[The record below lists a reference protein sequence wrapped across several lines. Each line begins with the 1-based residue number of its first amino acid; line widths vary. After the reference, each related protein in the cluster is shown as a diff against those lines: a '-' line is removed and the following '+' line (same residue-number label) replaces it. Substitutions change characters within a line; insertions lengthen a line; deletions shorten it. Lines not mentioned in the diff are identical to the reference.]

1 MLPAIR
7 CEPASLEREP
17 EMMAI
22 QKKATLIRRS
32 ATAAAMAALVIT
44 PVANAKPTPW
54 LLIASEGEAPNR
66 SVHYLAIDLIGTKTD
81 LSTYDPLEAVKDGKG
96 LQYLQDHQ
104 YASVWVVQV
113 LENAKEPD
121 SILYSLNIKCRQKE
135 VQFESASA
143 YYRDDKLETIS
154 SDAWMPL
161 PDNWLGRVYT
171 AACDEENVRKAFNAV
186 VVSKAFDNLERMKP
200 LTDLGMIY
208 AGKYE
213 LVDYGSELPNFTWSN
228 LWKSGTRPKY
238 TTDKTPEEL
247 QQIKAKLDA
256 DLAQLGGK
264 ADAWQTE
271 IGNMDAERAFI
282 TEANKTFKKNDSWHQ
297 KVFLNMVGWTE
308 EEIANFW
315 GPPSSSS
322 ELGGTRAL
330 NYFTE
335 NDTRQI
341 RVFEVPVLDSNGK
354 QIGVNQM
361 QAQEGELSACAM
373 TLFLKPGGSKPG
385 YRLIDYKIRS
395 GTNCKLTT
403 LGQSVR

>member
-1 MLPAIR
+1 MTHGG
-7 CEPASLEREP
+7 
-17 EMMAI
+17 
-22 QKKATLIRRS
+22 KKVRALRS
-32 ATAAAMAALVIT
+32 ILFVAAATAVAPAVHAE
-44 PVANAKPTPW
+44 PVAW
-54 LLIASEGEAPNR
+54 MLIAQEGEAPNR
-66 SVHYLAIDLIGTKTD
+66 SVHYLAPDLMVTRTD
-81 LSTYDPLEAVKDGKG
+81 LSSYDPKEAVKGGKG
-96 LQYLQDHQ
+96 LQYLQDRQ
-104 YASVWVVQV
+104 YTNVWVVQV
-113 LENAKEPD
+113 LENATEPD
-121 SILYSLNIKCRQKE
+121 TIFYSLNVRCRQKE
-135 VQFESASA
+135 VQFARA
-143 YYRDDKLETIS
+143 TAVYRNDTEETAN
-154 SDAWMPL
+154 SDAWMPI

-171 AACDEENVRKAFNAV
+171 AACDFDNVHKAIKAAQA
-186 VVSKAFDNLERMKP
+186 SKSFDNLEKMKP
-200 LTDLGMIY
+200 LTDLGMIFV
-208 AGKYE
+208 GKFE
-213 LVDYGSELPNFTWSN
+213 AVNYGIELPNFTWKN

-238 TTDKTPEEL
+238 TTSKTPEE
-247 QQIKAKLDA
+247 IRAEKAKMDA
-256 DLAQLGGK
+256 DLALLAGK
-264 ADAWQTE
+264 ADVWQTD

-308 EEIANFW
+308 EEIADFW
-315 GPPSSSS
+315 GPPSSGS

-385 YRLIDYKIRS
+385 YRLIDYKIRN